1 MKERYSVLEVLEII
15 KSQLYTIP
23 VAGQHAVSM
32 ASALQNLDV
41 LIKLH
46 HSEETKAVSED
57 GNIPTQNNG

>member
-1 MKERYSVLEVLEII
+1 MKEQYTVLEVLEII

-23 VAGQHAVSM
+23 VAGQNAVAM

-46 HSEETKAVSED
+46 QSKEKAVD
-57 GNIPTQNNG
+57 GDGDIHAQNNG